1 MWTTFLYE
9 KLRKYT
15 HISASNKKTTKTT
28 SLDSGNCPITVLNEG
43 RFTNQ
48 YCLRVH
54 YEKIGEIGFKLS
66 KA

>member
-1 MWTTFLYE
+1 MTLFYKE
-9 KLRKYT
+9 KKLKKIHKHT
-15 HISASNKKTTKTT
+15 SAFNKKTTKAT
-28 SLDSGNCPITVLNEG
+28 SLDAGNCPITVLNEG

-48 YCLRVH
+48 HSVH